1 MELLFCRNLFVIK
14 YHWSADCACRVR
26 SVPAMLLL
34 LRLTKVTVGDLRAL
48 LLQLLALGL
57 QVSPSIAAFDR
68 FDRSFDKLHSR

>member
-1 MELLFCRNLFVIK
+1 
-14 YHWSADCACRVR
+14 
-26 SVPAMLLL
+26 MLLL